1 MISKEDCVND
11 ERKSLALYVLGS
23 NVNLI
28 NSATAEIMLKKIIN
42 VQNRHERRKQR
53 LVEW

>member
-11 ERKSLALYVLGS
+11 ERKSLALYVLRS

-28 NSATAEIMLKKIIN
+28 NFATAEIMLKKFIN
-42 VQNRHERRKQR
+42 VQNRHERRNQR